1 MFIKE
6 LHKLDKSRALDDV
19 AKDIAKY
26 QIAYLNVDVG
36 TAVMLNKHNELVYK
50 KTAPLALH
58 LEGSLYGTSL
68 CDVNTMVSYLAAQ
81 VDPTIRTGV
90 YVLNGNEVYLD
101 VSTVYDWNYRS
112 STLTIGEFIAL
123 VDVVFT
129 HISNN
134 TQWIEEHLAH
144 AIG

>member
-1 MFIKE
+1 MLMKE
-6 LHKLDKSRALDDV
+6 LHKLDKDRTLDDV
-19 AKDIAKY
+19 AKDVA
-26 QIAYLNVDVG
+26 QNQVSYLNVEDG
-36 TAVMLNKHNELVYK
+36 TAVMLNEHNELVYK

-58 LEGSLYGTSL
+58 LDGSLYGTSL
-68 CDVNTMVSYLAAQ
+68 CNVNTMVSYLAAQ
-81 VDPTIRTGV
+81 VVPMICTGV

-101 VSTVYDWNYRS
+101 LSTVYDWNYRS
-112 STLTIGEFIAL
+112 STLTIGEFIAP
-123 VDVVFT
+123 VDAVFA